1 MSTGSIILGV
11 IGVTIVTVLFMM
23 LLAAISRRFL
33 GVQVGTGRII
43 IAGLIA
49 LGAELGFES
58 QFVWRGGGAT
68 LALVPIQLGIIVLVA
83 IGFLV
88 IAELI
93 VPSGTMPRPDR
104 WIPDLKRAVD
114 RGRRYSEVTRIAVRN
129 GLVPF
134 KPDRSRSQA
143 ADAGRRAHAKALRI
157 SLEEAGPVFVK
168 LGQMLSTRTEL
179 LPHEYISELERLQQN
194 VPPAAW
200 NEIDELLHDE
210 LGARADEAFAEF
222 DHEPFAAA
230 SIGQV
235 HRARLTSGQLVAVK
249 VQRPGIIP
257 GVERDLDIVQRLA
270 RKLENETEWGRSL
283 GLRSV
288 ATAFA
293 ESLRAEL
300 DYRSEA
306 ANLAA
311 IEATQSR
318 HPESERLTIPHCF
331 RELSTARVLVME
343 FIPGRALSDD
353 DGTRPEAVRKAQASL
368 LFRSLITQVIDDG
381 VFHADLH
388 PGNVMLLQGGDGG
401 LGLVD
406 FGSVGRLDSEMRE
419 RIGEVLM
426 AFYRGDAR
434 SMSDA
439 LLGMVELPDDVDE
452 FVLRREIGS
461 FMAARLGPGSA
472 LDSTI
477 VADMTRLLSE
487 NRLAIP
493 PELAAAFRAVAVA
506 EGTLR
511 VLDPEFDLL
520 TAASGLAKARIADAF
535 EPSSLKDAIVDE
547 VGTMLPILRR
557 IPHRFDQIS
566 GSLANGRLSVN
577 VRLFADHRDRSL
589 LRSLVN
595 QVVLAFLAG
604 VLGVMAAMLLISDA
618 GPQVTE
624 TLSLFQIFGYLLVVV
639 SALFVLRVLFD
650 VFRRRQE

>member
-11 IGVTIVTVLFMM
+11 IGVAIVTILFMM
-23 LLAAISRRFL
+23 LLAGISRRFL

-43 IAGLIA
+43 VAGIVA

-58 QFVWRGGGAT
+58 RFVWTEGGAT

-104 WIPDLKRAVD
+104 WIPDIKRTID

-134 KPDRSRSQA
+134 KPDRSHTPAAEQA
-143 ADAGRRAHAKALRI
+143 RRAHAKALRI

-179 LPHEYISELERLQQN
+179 LPQEYITELERLQQA

-200 NEIDELLHDE
+200 NEIDELMHDE

-222 DHEPFAAA
+222 DPELFAAA

-235 HRARLTSGQLVAVK
+235 HRARLASGQLVAVK

-311 IEATQSR
+311 IEATQAR
-318 HPESERLTIPHCF
+318 HPASERLTIPHCF
-331 RELSTARVLVME
+331 RDLSTSRVLVME

-353 DGTRPEAVRKAQASL
+353 DGTRPDGVRKAQASL
-368 LFRSLITQVIDDG
+368 LFHSLITQVIDDG

-388 PGNVMLLQGGDGG
+388 PGNVMLLANGG

-419 RIGEVLM
+419 RISEILM

-434 SMSDA
+434 AMSDA

-493 PELAAAFRAVAVA
+493 PELASAFRAVAVA

-511 VLDPEFDLL
+511 VLDPGFDLL
-520 TAASGLAKARIADAF
+520 TAANALAKGRIADAF
-535 EPSSLKDAIVDE
+535 NPSSLKDAVVDE
-547 VGTMLPILRR
+547 VSTMLPILRR
-557 IPHRFDQIS
+557 MPHRFDQIS

-650 VFRRRQE
+650 VFRRRNE

>member
-11 IGVTIVTVLFMM
+11 IGVTVVTILFMM
-23 LLAAISRRFL
+23 LLAGISRRFL

-43 IAGLIA
+43 IAGLVA

-58 QFVWRGGGAT
+58 QFVWQRGPAT
-68 LALVPIQLGIIVLVA
+68 LALVPIQLGIVVLVA

-104 WIPDLKRAVD
+104 WIPDLRRTLD

-134 KPDRSRSQA
+134 KPDRSHTPA
-143 ADAGRRAHAKALRI
+143 ADQARRAHAKALRV

-168 LGQMLSTRTEL
+168 LGQMLSTRSEL
-179 LPHEYISELERLQQN
+179 LPHEYIAELERLQQA

-200 NEIDELLHDE
+200 NEIDALIHDE

-222 DHEPFAAA
+222 DPEPFAAA

-235 HRARLTSGQLVAVK
+235 HRARLASGEVVAVK

-270 RKLENETEWGRSL
+270 RKLESETEWGRSL

-311 IEATQSR
+311 IEATQAR
-318 HPESERLTIPHCF
+318 HPEGERLTIPHCF
-331 RELSTARVLVME
+331 RDLSTARVLVME

-353 DGTRPEAVRKAQASL
+353 DGTRPEAVRKAQAAL
-368 LFRSLITQVIDDG
+368 LFHSLITQVIDDG

-388 PGNVMLLQGGDGG
+388 PGNVMLLANGG

-419 RIGEVLM
+419 RIGEILM

-434 SMSDA
+434 AMSDA
-439 LLGMVELPDDVDE
+439 LLGLVELPDDVDE

-477 VADMTRLLSE
+477 VADMTRLLSA

-511 VLDPEFDLL
+511 VLDPGFDLL

-535 EPSSLKDAIVDE
+535 KPSSLKDAVVDE

-557 IPHRFDQIS
+557 MPHRFDQIS

-650 VFRRRQE
+650 VFRRRRD

>member
-1 MSTGSIILGV
+1 MSASSIILGV
-11 IGVTIVTVLFMM
+11 LAVTVVTIIFMV

-43 IAGLIA
+43 LAGLIA

-58 QFVWRGGGAT
+58 QFVWRAGEAN

-88 IAELI
+88 IAELV
-93 VPSGTMPRPDR
+93 VPSGTIPRPDR
-104 WIPDLKRAVD
+104 WIPDLRRSID

-134 KPDRSRSQA
+134 KPDRARSPA
-143 ADAGRRAHAKALRI
+143 ADEARRTHAKALRI

-179 LPHEYISELERLQQN
+179 LPREYLAELERLQQN

-200 NEIDELLHDE
+200 TEIDALIHHE
-210 LGARADEAFAEF
+210 LGASADEAFAEF
-222 DHEPFAAA
+222 DPEPFAAA

-235 HRARLTSGQLVAVK
+235 HRARLASGQQVAVK

-257 GVERDLDIVQRLA
+257 GVERDLDIVQRIA

-288 ATAFA
+288 AAAFV

-306 ANLAA
+306 GNLAA
-311 IEATQSR
+311 IEATQAR
-318 HPESERLTIPHCF
+318 HPERERLTIPHCF
-331 RELSTARVLVME
+331 RGLSTARVLVME
-343 FIPGRALSDD
+343 FMPGRALSDD
-353 DGTRPEAVRKAQASL
+353 DGARPDSVKKAQASL
-368 LFRSLITQVIDDG
+368 LFESLITQVIDDG

-388 PGNVMLLQGGDGG
+388 PGNVMLLENGG

-419 RIGEVLM
+419 SIGEILM

-434 SMSDA
+434 AMSDA
-439 LLGMVELPDDVDE
+439 LLALVELPDDVDE
-452 FVLRREIGS
+452 FMLRREIGGFVAS
-461 FMAARLGPGSA
+461 RLGPGSA

-493 PELAAAFRAVAVA
+493 PELASAFRAVAVA

-520 TAASGLAKARIADAF
+520 AAASGLAEERVFAAIR
-535 EPSSLKDAIVDE
+535 PGSLKEAVVDE

-577 VRLFADHRDRSL
+577 VRLFADRRDRSL

-650 VFRRRQE
+650 VFRRRRE